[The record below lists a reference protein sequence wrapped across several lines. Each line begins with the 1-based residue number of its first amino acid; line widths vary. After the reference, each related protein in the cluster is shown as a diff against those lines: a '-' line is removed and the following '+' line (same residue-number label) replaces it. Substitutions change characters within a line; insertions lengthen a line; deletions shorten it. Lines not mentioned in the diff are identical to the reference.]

1 MLPGFLKD
9 SYKQY
14 KDDTDRFAAWLVNV
28 ARKCGY
34 EPDLPLGKRTHGAK
48 ENLKPKKNSS

>member
-14 KDDTDRFAAWLVNV
+14 KDDTDRLATWLLSAAK
-28 ARKCGY
+28 KCGY
-34 EPDLPLGKRTHGAK
+34 EVPDLPPDPASAK
-48 ENLKPKKNSS
+48 KTKKSSSK